1 MRMRALFAAL
11 VAVAAMLP
19 ALPVAAH
26 HSFGGTYNVDRQIT
40 LKGKI
45 VQLTLRSPHSFVY
58 VEVAG
63 ADGSSERWTIEGAS
77 AQQFAQQ
84 GFDKDAFKVGDPVEI
99 LGNPSRSPNS
109 TRARLIKITRT
120 TDGRTWGSRTGE
132 VVN

>member
-1 MRMRALFAAL
+1 MKGTVFTLVVAAAL
-11 VAVAAMLP
+11 LSTR
-19 ALPVAAH
+19 PVDAH

-40 LKGKI
+40 LKGTI

-58 VEVAG
+58 VEVRG
-63 ADGSSERWTIEGAS
+63 ADGAAERWTIEGAS

-84 GFDKDAFKVGDPVEI
+84 GLDKDAFKVGDPVEI

-120 TDGRTWGSRTGE
+120 SDGKTWGSRAGE

>member
-1 MRMRALFAAL
+1 MSMRDLFVALLA
-11 VAVAAMLP
+11 AAML
-19 ALPVAAH
+19 AGVPVAAH

-40 LKGKI
+40 IKGTI

-58 VEVAG
+58 VEVQ
-63 ADGSSERWTIEGAS
+63 DGDGPAERWTIEGAS

-84 GFDKDAFKVGDPVEI
+84 GFDRDAFKVGDPVEI
-99 LGNPSRSPNS
+99 IGNPSRSPNS

-120 TDGRTWGSRTGE
+120 TDGRTWGSRAGE

>member
-1 MRMRALFAAL
+1 MSMRRASAAFVAAAL
-11 VAVAAMLP
+11 LAA
-19 ALPVAAH
+19 APVAAH

-40 LKGKI
+40 LKGTI

-58 VEVAG
+58 IEAPDEKG
-63 ADGSSERWTIEGAS
+63 TPQRWTIEGAS

-99 LGNPSRSPNS
+99 VGNPSRSPNS

-120 TDGRTWGSRTGE
+120 TDGKTWGSRAGE